1 MDSFLRKNLCVIGKR
16 NMEILKIGG
25 IILGLIML
33 IILIVRLQARRK
45 KIKEEKFQAIKK
57 MRESSLKEAL
67 SNTLE
72 GNVEVSSVTPY
83 RPYKVEYSTGEN
95 QDSKEKRPLL
105 QIIERNKLAEKK
117 YIFRSNENI
126 ILGVQFGTATIL
138 NNLENAEAW
147 CELFFQNGVYCV
159 RSYGKGEIYVQRG
172 HKTAIVDKMGIKLKS
187 KDMIQLQETTFQI
200 FYIKG

>member
-1 MDSFLRKNLCVIGKR
+1 MLIGKR
-16 NMEILKIGG
+16 NMGILRIGG
-25 IILGLIML
+25 IVLALITF
-33 IILIVRLQARRK
+33 IILIIRIQARRK
-45 KIKEEKFQAIKK
+45 KGKEEKFQAIKK

-72 GNVEVSSVTPY
+72 GNIEASSVTPY

-117 YIFRSNENI
+117 YIFRSNETI

-138 NNLENAEAW
+138 NNLENAQAW

-187 KDMIQLQETTFQI
+187 KDIIQLHETTFQI